1 MDTISAHGKY
11 VGKYYSE
18 DHRYIQSTF
27 QYSKTEKYPENVKKC
42 ASWWIQTPVFPL
54 PVINWINHEW
64 IDVSLRLFYN
74 YINYIEINTKMA

>member
-1 MDTISAHGKY
+1 MDMISAHGKY

-54 PVINWINHEW
+54 PVIN
-64 IDVSLRLFYN
+64 
-74 YINYIEINTKMA
+74 